1 MGIKGSVSKK
11 QERTSTMSTTR
22 GRFAYLKAR
31 LISKSIFLIL
41 PLTIVILPFTSLH
54 AEDMT
59 KTIIGAVEEVV
70 LFAWGVKL
78 PARIDTGAGMTSL
91 GVRDLTVK
99 NKVAQFRLPKKYG
112 NTLINLPVVGHCK
125 VRSAD
130 SRERRPVVEIEL
142 CVGSK
147 RMRVQVNLN
156 DRSQV
161 EYPLILGRGVLE
173 QGFIVDC
180 AQEGILPPKCLGGDP
195 Q

>member
-1 MGIKGSVSKK
+1 MS
-11 QERTSTMSTTR
+11 STR
-22 GRFAYLKAR
+22 DRFTHMKAR
-31 LISKSIFLIL
+31 LATKSIFLTL
-41 PLTIVILPFTSLH
+41 PLLTAILSFAPLY
-54 AEDMT
+54 AEDKT
-59 KTIIGAVEEVV
+59 KTVIGAVEEVV
-70 LFAWGVKL
+70 LFPWEAKL

-112 NTLINLPVVGHCK
+112 NTLISLPVVGYCN

-156 DRSQV
+156 YRSHL
-161 EYPLILGRGVLE
+161 EYPLIVGRNVLN
-173 QGFIVDC
+173 QGFIVDSS
-180 AQEGILPPKCLGGDP
+180 QERMLSAKCLGGVSP
-195 Q
+195 